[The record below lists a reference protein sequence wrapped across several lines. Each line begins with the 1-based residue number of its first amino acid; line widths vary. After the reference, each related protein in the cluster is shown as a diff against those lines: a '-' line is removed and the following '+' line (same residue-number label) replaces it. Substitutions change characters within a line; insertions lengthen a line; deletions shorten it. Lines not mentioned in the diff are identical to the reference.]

1 MNSQEKEKELLNL
14 NNEVKTTASDSQKF
28 NNLGSLKKDSKAQ
41 EMAEYAERA
50 KAAVETVEL
59 ERDEYRSLFVKA
71 NGEILQ
77 LKGEVRNLRDQ
88 LANKQAQSLRD
99 TTMERERMNVQMQRD
114 ANERELDALLDG
126 SFGQLLSKRKN

>member
-1 MNSQEKEKELLNL
+1 
-14 NNEVKTTASDSQKF
+14 
-28 NNLGSLKKDSKAQ
+28 LKKDSKAQ